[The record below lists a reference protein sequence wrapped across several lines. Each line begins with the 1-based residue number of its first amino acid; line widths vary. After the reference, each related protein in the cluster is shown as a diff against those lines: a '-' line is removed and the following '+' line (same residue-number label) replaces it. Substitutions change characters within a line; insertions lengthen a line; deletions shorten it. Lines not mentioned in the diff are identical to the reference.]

1 MFIKSSQRKTIDFL
15 FSNGTKQS
23 FVTELAALSN
33 KFKSIFNVV
42 NNMLNYDVELKIV
55 YEKFL
60 DEYITTNDRYSCF
73 LKYYP
78 DLFKLIDRV
87 YNELNLGKDLSV
99 KVNTEF
105 DLNINYEESV
115 YLFKTSIRTRFFLI
129 CYLTDFKMDSISQKE
144 MQKIICKE
152 IIENGILDK
161 FYTIINS
168 IVLNT
173 FPTKSGRK
181 IWDLLS
187 ASTGYTA
194 DSYAIKLLSSVI
206 YKALP
211 SLKASE
217 NPIAFMIS
225 IAKNEVDWL
234 LRTKLG
240 VKFVN
245 SEINIVT
252 MTEPT
257 SHIEEHEIYY
267 RTIVKEYF
275 EPILDKYS
283 ELSNTL
289 SQYNTYASVSSIG
302 NILLNK
308 IFGINSNHLLID
320 NLSLVNIFCY
330 DFLKRFD
337 PSKDLLMKVLISIP
351 TNSKYN
357 FGRELPENLKELI
370 SNLVVSRELNKTFKH
385 LSPSNI
391 KKILSDSVAK
401 LYNITYV
408 DSDNVELEIDWIKFI
423 EQYINY
429 IYCITSGK
437 YDSYITKIKKEIL
450 NNRKEAA

>member
-15 FSNGTKQS
+15 FSNGIKQS

-42 NNMLNYDVELKIV
+42 NNMLSYDVELKIV
-55 YEKFL
+55 YEQFL
-60 DEYITTNDRYSCF
+60 DEYIHTDDRYSCF
-73 LKYYP
+73 LKYYQQ
-78 DLFKLIDRV
+78 LFNLIDKV

-99 KVNTEF
+99 KVNDEYN
-105 DLNINYEESV
+105 LNINYEESET
-115 YLFKTSIRTRFFLI
+115 LFKTSIRTRFFLV
-129 CYLTDFKMDSISQKE
+129 CYLSDYKLDSISQKE

-152 IIENGILDK
+152 IIEMGILNK
-161 FYTIINS
+161 LYRIINS

-217 NPIAFMIS
+217 NPIAYMIS
-225 IAKNEVDWL
+225 ISKNEVDWL

-257 SHIEEHEIYY
+257 NHIEEHEIYY
-267 RTIVKEYF
+267 RTIIKEYF
-275 EPILDKYS
+275 EPVYSKYPD
-283 ELSNTL
+283 LSNTL
-289 SQYNTYASVSSIG
+289 SQYNTYASVSTIC
-302 NILLNK
+302 NMLINR
-308 IFGINSNHLLID
+308 IFGINSNHLLPD
-320 NLSLVNIFCY
+320 NISLVNIFCY

-337 PSKDLLMKVLISIP
+337 PDKDLLIKILTSIP
-351 TNSKYN
+351 SNSKYSY
-357 FGRELPENLKELI
+357 GRDLPENLKTHI
-370 SNLVVSRELNKTFKH
+370 SNLVVSKELNKIFKH

-401 LYNITYV
+401 LYNITYI
-408 DSDNVELEIDWIKFI
+408 DSGNTELTIDWIQFI
-423 EQYINY
+423 DQYIDY
-429 IYCITSGK
+429 IHCITSGK
-437 YDSYITKIKKEIL
+437 YDSYISIIKEEIL
-450 NNRKEAA
+450 QNRKDAA